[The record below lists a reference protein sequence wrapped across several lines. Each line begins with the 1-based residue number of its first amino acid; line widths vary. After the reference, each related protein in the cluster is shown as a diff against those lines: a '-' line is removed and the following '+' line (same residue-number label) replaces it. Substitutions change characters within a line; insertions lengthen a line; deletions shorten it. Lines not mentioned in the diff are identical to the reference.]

1 MKKCK
6 QGYYYCYT
14 DEVCKPIPKGLRVT
28 ARFSGG
34 GKEPEE
40 TGIDVP
46 TNGNGDGNGNGN
58 GNGGDGGGGM
68 GESTIL
74 EKLDGKSAKDKG
86 YSLRDWFK
94 GGGWKQAGGKY
105 DGKPCA
111 KQPGQT
117 TKPYCRDADDRAAM
131 SKDERDKRAA
141 KKRKEDPNPD
151 RKGKAKIVSQKN
163 SFEPE
168 GNLVDEGK
176 KDACYKKVK
185 ASAKV
190 WPSAYA
196 SGRLVQC
203 RKKGAANYG
212 NKSESVEFSNWRD
225 EFKAT
230 EYEFID
236 IIKPEPLVSEASF
249 EIGHTSAD
257 VRKAKTK
264 KKIRDRTKTNDEGSD
279 IAKKKLKGPSLP
291 MEEVDTRRAPAELVA
306 RMSARREGE
315 MAQDGPNKPAYDAKQ
330 RLLAKT
336 KAKRMKEQV
345 ETVDEER
352 PARRR
357 KPNKPYSQVDLNTT
371 KKDFY
376 KQAGK
381 AKDKQ
386 TIKPGTVHEKERT
399 ANPTNKYFTH
409 GSRGSAYRNTLA
421 RIYSHVELE
430 GEQIE
435 EKKDPCWNTHKQ
447 EGMKKKGGKMV
458 PNCVPKEEVKI
469 DESHKNPESVKGIA
483 KELDKAVEMHKSQ
496 AKRLRKSGVSEEKEE
511 SKIGGGNLKKLGA
524 KAVRRV
530 DADVDGDVDTH
541 DMNSPETGSFVPSP
555 DGKKLK
561 PKVRFEDA
569 SDWRSELD
577 EGWKSA
583 LAGAGVAAALM
594 SQGGQKAPDK
604 KTTTSPSRSNTE
616 RVSKTTQ
623 SKNLS
628 PMDKWRKN
636 HPGLAKKSDNPPEFK
651 RNKLSPINKDWAK
664 ANPKLAEKEKD
675 NRSKLGEGA
684 AWTKKSGKNKK
695 GGLNEKGRK
704 SYEAEN
710 PGSDLKAPSKKK
722 GNKRRESF
730 CARMKGMKK
739 KLTSAKTARDPDS
752 RINKSLRA
760 WNC

>member
-1 MKKCK
+1 MKKCR

-46 TNGNGDGNGNGN
+46 TNGNGDGNG
-58 GNGGDGGGGM
+58 GGDGGGGM
-68 GESTIL
+68 GESNIL

-117 TKPYCRDADDRAAM
+117 TKPYCRDPDDRAAM
-131 SKDERDKRAA
+131 SEDERDKRAA

-151 RKGKAKIVSQKN
+151 RKGKAKIVTQKN

-212 NKSESVEFSNWRD
+212 NKSESIEYSDWRD
-225 EFKAT
+225 DFKAT

-236 IIKPEPLVSEASF
+236 IIKAEPLVSEGAMPDA
-249 EIGHTSAD
+249 ID
-257 VRKAKTK
+257 PKAHRTAQRT
-264 KKIRDRTKTNDEGSD
+264 KKIRDRTKTGDEGST
-279 IAKKKLKGPSLP
+279 IAKKKLRGPSLP
-291 MEEVDTRRAPAELVA
+291 MEEVKTIDELKCWKGYK
-306 RMSARREGE
+306 RKKGSIPGE
-315 MAQDGPNKPAYDAKQ
+315 KGSCV
-330 RLLAKT
+330 
-336 KAKRMKEQV
+336 KA
-345 ETVDEER
+345 
-352 PARRR
+352 
-357 KPNKPYSQVDLNTT
+357 
-371 KKDFY
+371 
-376 KQAGK
+376 
-381 AKDKQ
+381 
-386 TIKPGTVHEKERT
+386 
-399 ANPTNKYFTH
+399 
-409 GSRGSAYRNTLA
+409 
-421 RIYSHVELE
+421 HVELE
-430 GEQIE
+430 GEKIE
-435 EKKDPCWNTHKQ
+435 
-447 EGMKKKGGKMV
+447 
-458 PNCVPKEEVKI
+458 
-469 DESHKNPESVKGIA
+469 
-483 KELDKAVEMHKSQ
+483 
-496 AKRLRKSGVSEEKEE
+496 EEKEE
-511 SKIGGGNLKKLGA
+511 SKIDGSNLKKLVA

-530 DADVDGDVDTH
+530 DADVDGDVDTD
-541 DMNSPETGSFVPSP
+541 DMKSSETGEFVPSP

-561 PKVRFEDA
+561 PKVRFEGA
-569 SDWRSELD
+569 SDWRNE
-577 EGWKSA
+577 
-583 LAGAGVAAALM
+583 
-594 SQGGQKAPDK
+594 
-604 KTTTSPSRSNTE
+604 
-616 RVSKTTQ
+616 
-623 SKNLS
+623 
-628 PMDKWRKN
+628 
-636 HPGLAKKSDNPPEFK
+636 
-651 RNKLSPINKDWAK
+651 
-664 ANPKLAEKEKD
+664 
-675 NRSKLGEGA
+675 LGEGA

-722 GNKRRESF
+722 GNKRRASF

-760 WNC
+760 WNCN